1 MVYLLY
7 CNYYY
12 FILYMFE
19 SDTPVFVNII
29 LKNDI
34 LEKHFTISVTKY
46 NSLRTS
52 YCYTNIVILLIC
64 KVHTFLQ
71 KYFFYASFYSMSF
84 FCTISSQQVP
94 YTSKK
99 IHIGLYYFELLYENF
114 ICFLIKLFWIILWS
128 EIETLALWLFK

>member
-64 KVHTFLQ
+64 KVPFFKNT
-71 KYFFYASFYSMSF
+71 FFYASFYSMSF
-84 FCTISSQQVP
+84 FLYHFFTAGTLYVEKNSYWSVLFWVIVWKF
-94 YTSKK
+94 YLFFNKVILNYIMIWTWN
-99 IHIGLYYFELLYENF
+99 IGLV
-114 ICFLIKLFWIILWS
+114 
-128 EIETLALWLFK
+128 TL